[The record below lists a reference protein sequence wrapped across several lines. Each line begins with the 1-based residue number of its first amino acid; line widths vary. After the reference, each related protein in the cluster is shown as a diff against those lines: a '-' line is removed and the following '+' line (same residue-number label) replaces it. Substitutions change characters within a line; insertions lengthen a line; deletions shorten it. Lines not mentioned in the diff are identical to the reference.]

1 LSLNQERISLWVGC
15 LALIG
20 AVVIQTKASLKW
32 GHGSW
37 QITEWLINYQG
48 GFVRRGLPGQVIL
61 YISDFLGIHANYIA
75 IFVSLLVYIFLVIY
89 LLIKTRHK
97 FAALLIISPIVMG
110 APAYQDFIIRKDVLG
125 IIFFLVCLKIL
136 FSKKKNILK
145 YFSLNLVAIIAL
157 LSHEAFF
164 FFAIPAM
171 GFIIFQS
178 DSRPNDSLFEKISY
192 VLAVLSPSLL
202 AFCICVVHKGDPII
216 AHAINLSWIDLW
228 KSIEPNSCCFDKPK
242 AAIDAIQWTTKQGL
256 SLSYSLLFAFSM
268 GIYVPLAWLV
278 TIIMC
283 SFFILSF
290 SIKLENAEYKNILSI
305 LIFQLI
311 MIAPLF
317 ILGWDF
323 GRWIFL
329 WSASAIILYISGVK
343 FGSPFDFAINAC
355 TKKLIKSRIHIYFSK
370 NGWLLLIFG
379 IPVCCWSISQ
389 FIGSSPIGF
398 YLKYPLRLLKNLI

>member
-1 LSLNQERISLWVGC
+1 MSLNQERISLWVGY
-15 LALIG
+15 LALLG
-20 AVVIQTKASLKW
+20 AVVIQTKASFKW
-32 GHGSW
+32 GHSSW

-61 YISDFLGIHANYIA
+61 HVSDFLGIHANYMVIL
-75 IFVSLLVYIFLVIY
+75 ISLLAYVFLIIY
-89 LLIKTRHK
+89 LIIKTRHK

-136 FSKKKNILK
+136 FSKKKNIIK
-145 YFSLNLVAIIAL
+145 YFGLNLVAIIAL

-164 FFAIPAM
+164 FFAIPAISV
-171 GFIIFQS
+171 IIFQS
-178 DSRPNDSLFEKISY
+178 DSRPNDSLFKRVSY

-202 AFCICVVHKGDPII
+202 AFCMCVVHKGDPII

-228 KSIEPNSCCFDKPK
+228 KSIEPNACCFDKPN

-278 TIIMC
+278 TIVMC
-283 SFFILSF
+283 GFFILSF
-290 SIKLENAEYKNILSI
+290 SIKLENTEYRNILST
-305 LIFQLI
+305 LIFQLV

-329 WSASAIILYISGVK
+329 WSTSAIILYISQVN
-343 FGSPFDFAINAC
+343 FRSSFDSAIDTC
-355 TKKLIKSRIHIYFSK
+355 IKKLIKSRIYVYFSK

-379 IPVCCWSISQ
+379 IPGCCWSIGQ

-398 YLKYPLRLLKNLI
+398 YLKYPLRFLRNLI